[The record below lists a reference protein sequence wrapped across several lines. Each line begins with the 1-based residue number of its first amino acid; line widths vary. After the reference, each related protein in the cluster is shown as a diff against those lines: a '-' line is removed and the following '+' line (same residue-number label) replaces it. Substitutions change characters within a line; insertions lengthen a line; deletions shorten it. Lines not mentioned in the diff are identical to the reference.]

1 MISKL
6 RHKLTVKFN
15 ITMPEYKIY
24 ILAFCCGVTDH
35 SFIVTSAIPSP
46 MSDNWNDNISPCKP
60 TILRRFETIKMES
73 MSKAFLFSSSGIH
86 GTEIIMDG
94 HFKFDTTIFSKNES
108 NSNNKETYTGSR
120 FCRHLCKK

>member
-15 ITMPEYKIY
+15 SIRMPECKIY
-24 ILAFCCGVTDH
+24 ILAFYCRVTDH

-60 TILRRFETIKMES
+60 MISRRFETKIES
-73 MSKAFLFSSSGIH
+73 M
-86 GTEIIMDG
+86 
-94 HFKFDTTIFSKNES
+94 FKGFFV
-108 NSNNKETYTGSR
+108 
-120 FCRHLCKK
+120 F

>member
-6 RHKLTVKFN
+6 RNKLTVKFN

-60 TILRRFETIKMES
+60 MISRGFETKMES
-73 MSKAFLFSSSGIH
+73 ISKAFLFPSSGIH
-86 GTEIIMDG
+86 GTEIIMAGPCQVRD
-94 HFKFDTTIFSKNES
+94 HNFLRKRKQQ
-108 NSNNKETYTGSR
+108 
-120 FCRHLCKK
+120 